1 MVFQSKIQNSF
12 TVTVVAEQIALPVDP
27 EDPEDRP
34 SQSVTV

>member
-1 MVFQSKIQNSF
+1 MFQSKIQNSF
-12 TVTVVAEQIALPVDP
+12 TVIAAAEQIALPVDL